1 MFLAVADPPAMSIF
15 GLYKI
20 PPVKSIDFY
29 PNFLLLNM
37 TNPNNLTSVTSQIAP
52 ALYIIYNMMLTET
65 LSRRS
70 LRDEVFD
77 ALHKRIIAGEVR
89 PGEWLRQEDVASQLG
104 VSMTPVREALDQLV
118 AAGLA
123 ERVPYR
129 GVRVIELTHDEM
141 LDAYG
146 QRILLEP
153 LAARLASETATP
165 RGVQDLKRLLAETL
179 DLLRLED
186 MSRLR
191 EVSRQ
196 FHAQVV
202 AMSGS
207 PLLTRLYGIVAAKF
221 PDWMLYEAM
230 FRHPEALTESLRL
243 EQDQHRALVDAIA
256 AHNPEAA
263 AHAALEHILSL
274 GKDLETYLGIPREL
288 IRQKEQQYLR

>member
-1 MFLAVADPPAMSIF
+1 
-15 GLYKI
+15 
-20 PPVKSIDFY
+20 
-29 PNFLLLNM
+29 
-37 TNPNNLTSVTSQIAP
+37 
-52 ALYIIYNMMLTET
+52 MLTET
-65 LSRRS
+65 LPRRS

-77 ALHKRIIAGEVR
+77 ALHKRIIAGEAR

-146 QRILLEP
+146 LRILLEP
-153 LAARLASETATP
+153 TAARLASGRCPEPVEGAATP
-165 RGVQDLKRLLAETL
+165 RGVQDLKRLLAETF

-191 EVSRQ
+191 ELSRQ
-196 FHAQVV
+196 FHAQIV

-207 PLLTRLYGIVAAKF
+207 PLLTRLYGIAAAKF

-243 EQDQHRALVDAIA
+243 EQNQHRAIVDAIA
-256 AHNPEAA
+256 AHDADAA
-263 AHAALEHILSL
+263 ARAAREHILSL
-274 GKDLETYLGIPREL
+274 GKDLQTYLNIPHDL
-288 IRQKEQQYLR
+288 IRQKEQQFLSSPLPLGKG

>member
-1 MFLAVADPPAMSIF
+1 
-15 GLYKI
+15 
-20 PPVKSIDFY
+20 
-29 PNFLLLNM
+29 
-37 TNPNNLTSVTSQIAP
+37 
-52 ALYIIYNMMLTET
+52 MMLTET

-70 LRDEVFD
+70 LRDEAFD
-77 ALHKRIIAGEVR
+77 ALHKRIISGEVR
-89 PGEWLRQEDVASQLG
+89 PGEWLRQEEVASQLG

-129 GVRVIELTHDEM
+129 GVRVIELTHEEM

-146 QRILLEP
+146 LRILLEP
-153 LAARLASETATP
+153 LAARLASGTATP

-179 DLLRLED
+179 HLLRLED
-186 MSRLR
+186 MPRLR

-207 PLLTRLYGIVAAKF
+207 PLLARLHQIVSNKF

-230 FRHPEALTESLRL
+230 FRHPEALAESLRL
-243 EQDQHRALVDAIA
+243 EQGQHRAIVDAIA
-256 AHNPEAA
+256 AQNPEAA

-274 GKDLETYLGIPREL
+274 GKDLHTYLNIPREL
-288 IRQKEQQYLR
+288 IEEKEKQFAT